1 MSYNFQSRKQILT
14 LRGVYKIEIQQ
25 VQNSIWCIKPVIF
38 QMWKV
43 LKICSNKKNITI
55 KPLKWNNLNTN
66 LRHAKHFSPQRWIQS
81 CGTEPGKKLFSK
93 KTFLSYSF
101 IQALKICF
109 VFNLQ
114 LTKKGHRRC
123 KGSWAIIPGFS
134 CLSYFVNASTNG
146 TAISDIIFTNNDNAM
161 SIHTHVSHAS
171 K

>member
-1 MSYNFQSRKQILT
+1 MSKQFIMSIDLFFFKWE
-14 LRGVYKIEIQQ
+14 KIDEIVDINT
-25 VQNSIWCIKPVIF
+25 VQNSIWCVKPVIF

-81 CGTEPGKKLFSK
+81 CGTEPGKKQFSK

-114 LTKKGHRRC
+114 LTKVVREDARV
-123 KGSWAIIPGFS
+123 AEQLF
-134 CLSYFVNASTNG
+134 
-146 TAISDIIFTNNDNAM
+146 
-161 SIHTHVSHAS
+161 
-171 K
+171 